1 MSLPRLYTYFRSGAA
16 QRVRIGL
23 ALKGVAY
30 ESIPV
35 HLVRNGGEHLLP
47 AFKAI
52 DPQARVPVMELS
64 DGTALAQSS
73 AILEYLEETIPE
85 PPLLPAAP
93 IERAEVRRVAAIIG
107 CDIHPLN
114 NVGPLNELHRSGWS
128 DVQVAAWISKWIT
141 LGLEA
146 VEQLIGDEAW
156 CFGNRPG
163 LADIYLAPS
172 FSPPGASR
180 FRSTIFGGY
189 RALRVLRRHIQHLSP
204 PHPKINRTPSK
215 RVNSSR
221 SG

>member
-52 DPQARVPVMELS
+52 NPQARVPVMELS

-73 AILEYLEETIPE
+73 AILEYLEETFPE

-114 NVGPLNELHRSGWS
+114 NVGPLNELRRSGWS

-163 LADIYLAPS
+163 LADIYLAPQL
-172 FSPPGASR
+172 FSARR
-180 FRSTIFGGY
+180 FK
-189 RALRVLRRHIQHLSP
+189 VPVDHLRRISRVARLTET
-204 PHPKINRTPSK
+204 HPAFVAAAPENQPDAE
-215 RVNSSR
+215 
-221 SG
+221 

>member
-52 DPQARVPVMELS
+52 NPQARVPVMELS
-64 DGTALAQSS
+64 GGAALAQSS
-73 AILEYLEETIPE
+73 AILEYLEETFPE
-85 PPLLPAAP
+85 PALLPAAP

-114 NVGPLNELHRSGWS
+114 NVGPLNELRRSGWS

-163 LADIYLAPS
+163 LADIYLAPQL
-172 FSPPGASR
+172 FSARR
-180 FRSTIFGGY
+180 FK
-189 RALRVLRRHIQHLSP
+189 VPVDHLRRISRVARLTET
-204 PHPKINRTPSK
+204 HPAFVAAAPENQPD
-215 RVNSSR
+215 VE
-221 SG
+221 